1 MQVVPELPNK
11 NYFSALSA
19 IPMMINAVFE
29 LIRSFTIC
37 YSKGPE
43 YKEGWFLRVFRI
55 IGLVIPGVSAHS
67 TQDYVNSTRL
77 GSPDIFLPTQEI
89 AP

>member
-1 MQVVPELPNK
+1 
-11 NYFSALSA
+11 
-19 IPMMINAVFE
+19 MMINAICE

-37 YSKGPE
+37 YSKGAE

-55 IGLVIPGVSAHS
+55 IGLVTPGVSAHS

-77 GSPDIFLPTQEI
+77 GSSDVFLPSEETI
-89 AP
+89 P